1 MLNSVLA
8 GDRRQKL
15 DAMAD
20 GELPR
25 CRYRLLASAL
35 CMPALAGDRWLLSKT
50 LAIVATIPLSFFYRA
65 LAARMCA
72 RPGFVFS
79 HDPSPRLIHYH
90 L

>member
-1 MLNSVLA
+1 MLNSLLA

-25 CRYRLLASAL
+25 CRYRLLASTL

-50 LAIVATIPLSFFYRA
+50 LAIVATIPLLF
-65 LAARMCA
+65 L
-72 RPGFVFS
+72 PGTR
-79 HDPSPRLIHYH
+79 SPDERTSRLCFQP
-90 L
+90 

>member
-1 MLNSVLA
+1 MLNSLLA

-25 CRYRLLASAL
+25 CRYRLLASTL

-50 LAIVATIPLSFFYRA
+50 LAIVATIPLLF
-65 LAARMCA
+65 L
-72 RPGFVFS
+72 PGTR
-79 HDPSPRLIHYH
+79 SPDVRTSRLCFQP
-90 L
+90 